1 MIDELMLTNARIVTA
16 EEVIEGT
23 LIARGGRIVEIANGS
38 VTHAGALDCGG
49 DWLLPGLVELH
60 TDNLERLFTPRIGVR
75 WPADA
80 AMLTHDAQVA
90 AAGITTVGDAVCVG
104 YHGGK
109 SERLEYLSLSI
120 DVLRRARAAQALKVD
135 HFLHLRLELADP
147 HMLELFEPL
156 MHEPSL
162 RLISF
167 MDHTPG
173 QRQYR
178 DVSRFRALHA
188 DRSDAELEE
197 LVEGRL
203 RQQREHAQGQRD
215 AVLRLMAGHPAVRA
229 SHDDTTPEHVA
240 EAVACGCRVAEF
252 PTTVEAAEA
261 ARASGLG
268 IVMGAPNLVLGG
280 SHSGNVSAAELVERG
295 LLDVF
300 SSDYV
305 PASLLQAAFLLHEG
319 FGLALPEAIAPVS
332 RMPAEILGLADRG
345 RIAPCLRADLVRVR
359 EVGTT
364 PTVVAVWREGQRIA

>member
-1 MIDELMLTNARIVTA
+1 MSDELVLTNARIVTA
-16 EEVIEGT
+16 DEVLDGT
-23 LIARGGRIVEIANGS
+23 LVVRDGRIVELATGRSAS
-38 VTHAGALDCGG
+38 VGALDCGG

-60 TDNLERLFTPRIGVR
+60 TDNLERQFSPRVGVR

-80 AMLTHDAQVA
+80 AMLTHDAQIA

-120 DVLRRARAAQALKVD
+120 DVLRRAQAARALKAD

-147 HMLELFEPL
+147 HMLGLFEPL

-178 DVSRFRALHA
+178 DVARFHALHP

-197 LVEGRL
+197 LVARRL
-203 RQQREHAQGQRD
+203 TQQREHAHGQRD
-215 AVLRLMAGHPAVRA
+215 AVLRLVADHPAVRA
-229 SHDDTTPEHVA
+229 SHDDTTPDHVA

-252 PTTVEAAEA
+252 PTTMEAAEV
-261 ARASGLG
+261 ARGNGLK

-280 SHSGNVSAAELVERG
+280 SHSGNISAADLIERG
-295 LLDVF
+295 LLDVL

-319 FGLALPEAIAPVS
+319 LDFTLPEAMAPVS
-332 RMPAEILGLADRG
+332 RLPAEILGLADRG
-345 RIAPCLRADLVRVR
+345 RIAPGLRADLVRVR

-364 PTVVAVWREGQRIA
+364 PAVVAVWREGQRIA